1 MQLDASVKKIK
12 MCSNEHYMIALS
24 PFLATPD
31 SRHIVDPSLQLP
43 ATNPLDQSSFLTP
56 KEIAAFSAIGMK
68 TYGDLLEYFPKRHED
83 RRRFD
88 AFPMQPTLQP
98 VCLRGMVIDARSM
111 RYSNAFAAYEAII
124 LDGKG
129 GVFGSNKITLRW
141 FNMPFLSKMLAAGHE
156 IIVYGKVKDQKG
168 KLVIDHP
175 EFEILR
181 DDDSTSI
188 HIDGIV
194 PIYKNISGIVQ
205 RRLREIMHSLLRRV
219 RAETLTFPYDVAPG
233 QRRADDIE
241 HAHFP
246 VSLEQAAQARRR
258 FALEEFFTIQ
268 LNVVWRRARHFD
280 HTGRVLGKKTSLL
293 TAFYQSLPF
302 DLTGA
307 QKRSIK
313 EIIADMRSPRPMNR
327 LLQGDVGSG
336 KTFVAM
342 AAMLLAIDSGCQA
355 ALMAPTQILAE
366 QHYLTF
372 QKWLT
377 PLGVR
382 LSLRTG
388 NREENSHE
396 EQAQIIIGTHALL
409 FQEQAFSDLGFVVID
424 EQHKFGVSQRARLIS
439 HGKKPD
445 VLVMTATP
453 IPRTLTLTLY
463 GDLDVSVL
471 DERPANRGKI
481 ITALR
486 NNPKVSEITKF
497 IKEHLD
503 AGRQTYLV
511 YPLVE
516 ESESVKAE
524 SATEAFEKWSKRLKP
539 HQTGLLHGKMPAEEK
554 EQIMQ
559 QFRANELHALVA
571 TSVIEV
577 GVDVPN
583 ANIMIIHHAERYG
596 LAQLHQLR
604 GRIGRGE
611 HKSYCVLLTDSK
623 TPEALE
629 KLQALVDS
637 NDGFVIAEVD
647 LKLRGP
653 GDVLGTAQSG
663 LRDIR
668 FADFLADT
676 TLLREARTH
685 ADIVIAT
692 DPKLEAIHA
701 PLRAFIDHENLA
713 LEHRS

>member
-1 MQLDASVKKIK
+1 MQLDASAKKIK

-141 FNMPFLSKMLAAGHE
+141 FNMPFLAKMLAAGHE

-181 DDDSTSI
+181 DDDGTSI

-194 PIYKNISGIVQ
+194 PIYKNISGIAQ
-205 RRLREIMHSLLRRV
+205 RRLREIMHTLLRRV
-219 RAETLTFPYDVAPG
+219 RAETITFPYDIAPR

-246 VSLEQAAQARRR
+246 FSLEQAAQARRR

-372 QKWLT
+372 QKWLA

-524 SATEAFEKWSKRLKP
+524 SASEAFEKWSKRLKP